1 MSITKGEKFDKCY
14 IVLTEEKSRKQNYKI
29 LLDNIKDINNIAVK
43 KIIIFNFN
51 FSASYYFSHK
61 KLFFMSYH
69 KAEYLINEEINHIK
83 YKTIS
88 NLNKNLNIIYTIF
101 NRKKLEKKN
110 LDKIMKNIKKF
121 MNGDDKICIYDS
133 NSNEFENIL
142 NDYNKE
148 KLKMK
153 IQKVE
158 MRVYQL
164 TEEAKSSQNN
174 NSSNKKKD
182 CLIF

>member
-1 MSITKGEKFDKCY
+1 
-14 IVLTEEKSRKQNYKI
+14 
-29 LLDNIKDINNIAVK
+29 
-43 KIIIFNFN
+43 
-51 FSASYYFSHK
+51 
-61 KLFFMSYH
+61 MSYH

-88 NLNKNLNIIYTIF
+88 NLNKNLNIIYTVF

-164 TEEAKSSQNN
+164 TEEAKITQNN
-174 NSSNKKKD
+174 NLNNKKKD
-182 CLIF
+182 CIIF